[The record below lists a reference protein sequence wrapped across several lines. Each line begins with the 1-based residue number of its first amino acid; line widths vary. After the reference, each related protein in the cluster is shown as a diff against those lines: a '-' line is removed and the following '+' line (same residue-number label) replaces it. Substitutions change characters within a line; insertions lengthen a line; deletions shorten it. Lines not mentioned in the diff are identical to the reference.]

1 MERTI
6 GTISGGVLG
15 LAISLLGHGF
25 GQDSDMV
32 FTGARLPS
40 HLIDIVKRGSTVR
53 DLQLASMMTP
63 CPMLTASCITS
74 PLILTPNRGLEG
86 LVRFSHASSCC
97 KSGYKYP
104 MVGWQCCPP
113 DELAGQRKLMLLC
126 RSGCVCGGFHS
137 RHRGMGAVS

>member
-40 HLIDIVKRGSTVR
+40 HLIDIARQHSAGFAACEH
-53 DLQLASMMTP
+53 DDSMSYAD
-63 CPMLTASCITS
+63 C
-74 PLILTPNRGLEG
+74 
-86 LVRFSHASSCC
+86 LVYHKPSHSDT
-97 KSGYKYP
+97 
-104 MVGWQCCPP
+104 Q
-113 DELAGQRKLMLLC
+113 
-126 RSGCVCGGFHS
+126 
-137 RHRGMGAVS
+137 